1 MALPE
6 RQQLISW
13 GIAAAAFMV
22 VLWVLGDVVL
32 PFIIGGAVAYL
43 LDPVADRLE
52 RVGMG
57 RVWATVSVSILMLIL
72 GTIATLL
79 VLPLMVNQML
89 ALANAAPD
97 FARAMQSTLS
107 DRFPALNDPNSV
119 LRRTLL
125 SIGDAV
131 QSEGGT
137 LIKGAMASA
146 LSIINTV
153 TFIVIVPVVSFY
165 LLMDWDSM
173 IARIDALLPMDHAP
187 TIRKLATEVDEV
199 LSGFVRGQ
207 VTVCLL
213 LGGFYAVAL
222 MIVGL
227 EFGLVVGVIAGVL
240 TFIPYVGTL
249 VGGILSI
256 GLALS
261 QFWET
266 PWLIAVVAA
275 IFVVGQLVEGNIL
288 SPKLVGG
295 SVGLHP
301 VWLLFALSAF
311 GTLFGFVGLM
321 VAVPVAA
328 MIGVLTRFAIRNY
341 LDSRLYKGL
350 TGRDE
355 D

>member
-1 MALPE
+1 MALPV
-6 RQQLISW
+6 RQQLLTW
-13 GIAAAAFMV
+13 GIVSV
-22 VLWVLGDVVL
+22 VFLGILWVLGDVVL
-32 PFIIGGAVAYL
+32 PFVIAGAVAYL
-43 LDPVADRLE
+43 LDPLADRLE
-52 RVGMG
+52 KLGLG
-57 RVWATVSVSILMLIL
+57 RVLATVAVSVLMLIL
-72 GTIATLL
+72 GTIAALL
-79 VLPLMVNQML
+79 IFPLMVDQTL

-97 FARAMQSTLS
+97 FARATQGALS

-119 LRRTLL
+119 LRKTLL

-137 LIKGAMASA
+137 LVKGALASA
-146 LSIINTV
+146 LSIMNTV

-165 LLMDWDSM
+165 LLMDWDNM

-187 TIRKLATEVDEV
+187 TIRTLATEVDQV

-207 VTVCLL
+207 ITVCLL
-213 LGGFYAVAL
+213 LGGFYAIGL

-240 TFIPYVGTL
+240 SFIPYVGTL

-261 QFWET
+261 QFWST
-266 PWLIAVVAA
+266 PWLIGVVAA
-275 IFVVGQLVEGNIL
+275 IFVIGQLVEGNFL

-311 GTLFGFVGLM
+311 GSLFGFVGLM

-328 MIGVLTRFAIRNY
+328 MIGVLTRFGIRNY
-341 LDSRLYKGL
+341 LDSRLYRGL
-350 TGRDE
+350 SGRDG